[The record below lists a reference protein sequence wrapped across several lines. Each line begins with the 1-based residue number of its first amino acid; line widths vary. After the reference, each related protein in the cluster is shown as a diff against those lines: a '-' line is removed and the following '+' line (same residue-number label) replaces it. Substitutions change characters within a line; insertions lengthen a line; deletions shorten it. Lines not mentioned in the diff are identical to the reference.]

1 MQTEIDDQAFKKF
14 ERDGYSGVAEGY
26 AKKTARVSSQAND
39 AILDAVAA
47 GPGTQLLDVAC
58 GPGFLTSA
66 AAKRGAIVAA
76 LDFAPNML
84 AIACSRS
91 PEAEFHE
98 GDAENLPFEGGRFDA
113 VVCSLGILHF
123 PNPELAVAEAF
134 RVLKSG
140 GRYAFTC
147 WTPPAVN
154 PFMGLILGSIQV
166 HGTLEV
172 DLPAGPPLFRFGD
185 ATECE
190 NILRGTG
197 FAETVVTEVPLF
209 WPYAAP
215 EELVQELPS
224 STARLGPMLAA
235 QTDEQRRKI
244 EQAITEGAKAYAT
257 EDGIKIPSAVILAS
271 GCRP

>member
-1 MQTEIDDQAFKKF
+1 MQTNSDYQAFKKF
-14 ERDGYSGVAEGY
+14 ERDGYSGIADGY
-26 AKKTARVSSQAND
+26 ANKTVRVSSQTND

-47 GPGTQLLDVAC
+47 GDGTQLLDVAC
-58 GPGFLTSA
+58 GPGFLASA

-84 AIACSRS
+84 AIARLQC
-91 PEAEFHE
+91 PEAEFYE
-98 GDAENLPFEGGRFDA
+98 GDAENLPFEEARFDA

-154 PFMGLILGSIQV
+154 AFMGLILGSIQA

-190 NILRGTG
+190 NVLRGTG
-197 FAETVVTEVPLF
+197 FAETAVIEVPLY
-209 WPYAAP
+209 WPCGTA
-215 EELVQELPS
+215 EELVQELSS

-244 EQAITEGAKAYAT
+244 EQSIIDGAKAYTT
-257 EDGIKIPSAVILAS
+257 EDGIRIPSAVLISS
-271 GCRP
+271 GCKP